1 MSTYSSIHFHIIF
14 STKYR
19 KPWIKKDWIARL
31 HEYIGGTIKGL
42 KAVPL
47 QIGGVEDHVHLL
59 VGCKTNHRPCDL
71 VREIKKASTA
81 WVHSEIGMTVFGWQD
96 GYAIISV
103 SPNAIKGVSGYIA
116 NQEEHH
122 RQRSFREELEI
133 ILKRAG
139 IEYDPRYL
147 E

>member
-1 MSTYSSIHFHIIF
+1 MSTYCSIHFHVVF
-14 STKYR
+14 STKNR
-19 KPWIKKDWIARL
+19 KRYIKSDWINRL
-31 HEYIGGTIKGL
+31 HEYLGGSLKGL
-42 KAVPL
+42 DAVPL
-47 QIGGVEDHVHLL
+47 KIGGVEEHVHLL
-59 VGCKTNHRPCDL
+59 VGCKTTHRPCDL
-71 VREIKKASTA
+71 IREIKKASTA
-81 WVHSEIGMTVFGWQD
+81 WVHSEIGVNGFGWQD

-122 RQRSFREELEI
+122 RQRSFREELEN
-133 ILKRAG
+133 ILMRAG